1 MKYLPGTVVSPVA
14 RAQITQICLSQ
25 TIQFA
30 ADFSACVELREEAFC
45 VLVQDDVLELREV
58 AGTVLPG

>member
-1 MKYLPGTVVSPVA
+1 MKYLPVTVVSPVA